1 MRYEGEKARRRRM
14 EGKRKRR
21 KEQSR
26 GRGEQRVTGIGGK
39 NRTLCGDPKGRKKK
53 KRKERAPVQSIVWFG
68 DLSWDLF
75 FIYFYFSFIEY
86 STLAIH
92 LLF

>member
-1 MRYEGEKARRRRM
+1 MRYGGEKARRRRM
-14 EGKRKRR
+14 EGRRKRR

-26 GRGEQRVTGIGGK
+26 GRGEKESRESEGKIVLCVGIQ
-39 NRTLCGDPKGRKKK
+39 KGEKKK
-53 KRKERAPVQSIVWFG
+53 KKERAPVQSIVWFG

-75 FIYFYFSFIEY
+75 FFIYFYFSFIEY
-86 STLAIH
+86 SRLAIH